1 MNCYLFSYIY
11 SFFSRSTSHTELT
24 RKASSSERETES
36 VVVLGPVSTSRDQ
49 MSENTLIH
57 NKMKEEKI
65 KPLGKETSAEKMK
78 EADSSNC

>member
-1 MNCYLFSYIY
+1 
-11 SFFSRSTSHTELT
+11 
-24 RKASSSERETES
+24 
-36 VVVLGPVSTSRDQ
+36 

-57 NKMKEEKI
+57 SKMKEEKI